1 MLEWLKSLFGGKKNE
16 EATETQN
23 TEPETMETME
33 TEKTEAE
40 SSNEEQAQ

>member
-16 EATETQN
+16 ETNETQN
-23 TEPETMETME
+23 TEPETM
-33 TEKTEAE
+33 KTENTETE